1 MVVTRGPET
10 CRGVLSSR
18 LSCLRAEAP
27 LEVDD
32 AKKNTTNPA
41 RIDLTWG
48 AGCTSGAS
56 AHAVYQ
62 VTFGAFTTHA
72 IFGGACGLP
81 ATT

>member
-1 MVVTRGPET
+1 VSR
-10 CRGVLSSR
+10 SFASR

-48 AGCTSGAS
+48 AGCTSGAT